1 MRSSATLECAARVC
15 CFLRKLAKGFGKNRL
30 NLQNREKE
38 IAYVTIGNQK
48 NQKLN
53 NQNSVADT
61 AFQRS

>member
-1 MRSSATLECAARVC
+1 MRSSATLKCAACV
-15 CFLRKLAKGFGKNRL
+15 CFLRKLAKGFGKNPL
-30 NLQNREKE
+30 TLQNREKE

-53 NQNSVADT
+53 NQNSGADT